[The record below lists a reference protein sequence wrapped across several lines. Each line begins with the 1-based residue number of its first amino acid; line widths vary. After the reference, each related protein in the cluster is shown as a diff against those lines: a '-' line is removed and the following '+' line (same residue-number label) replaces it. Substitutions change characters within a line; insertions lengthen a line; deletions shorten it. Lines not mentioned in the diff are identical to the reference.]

1 MYCPQCGFS
10 KIVRFQSDALGGAEL
25 KEMLG
30 VCPKCGARLEKKSGG
45 VDLLSEAADL
55 FKRIFK

>member
-1 MYCPQCGFS
+1 M
-10 KIVRFQSDALGGAEL
+10 RFQSDALGGAEL